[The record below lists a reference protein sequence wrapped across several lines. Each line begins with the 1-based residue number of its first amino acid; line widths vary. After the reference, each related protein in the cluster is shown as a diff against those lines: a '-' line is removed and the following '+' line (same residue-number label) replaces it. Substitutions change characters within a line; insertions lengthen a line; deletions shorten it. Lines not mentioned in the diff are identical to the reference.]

1 MINDAIQ
8 EIRVR
13 AEILQNRAQAHH
25 HTSLQRFRGVP
36 DFDPANIRRR
46 DCLLVIAKEMGFLNW
61 PHAKRVLSGEE
72 TRDFG
77 GLLCPRK
84 CGGHFNLWYKTHAE
98 ADAIRRERGGYVLA
112 FRQQFLVV
120 ERPYIETLGLD
131 PDDPD
136 WLALGFDW
144 RGGPAAVR
152 ARLYSKLLDT
162 LPREMEG

>member
-1 MINDAIQ
+1 MKDAIQ

-13 AEILQNRAQAHH
+13 AEILQRRAQ
-25 HTSLQRFRGVP
+25 TQNPDTLKRFRVVP
-36 DFDPANIRRR
+36 DFDSAQIRRR

-72 TRDFG
+72 TEDFG

-84 CGGHFNLWYKTHAE
+84 CGGHFNLWYRTHVE
-98 ADAIRRERGGYVLA
+98 ADAIRRERGGYLLT
-112 FRQQFLVV
+112 FRRQFLIV

-136 WLALGFDW
+136 WQALGFDW
-144 RGGPAAVR
+144 HEGPAVVR
-152 ARLYSKLLDT
+152 ARLYSKLVAT
-162 LPREMEG
+162 FPREIEA